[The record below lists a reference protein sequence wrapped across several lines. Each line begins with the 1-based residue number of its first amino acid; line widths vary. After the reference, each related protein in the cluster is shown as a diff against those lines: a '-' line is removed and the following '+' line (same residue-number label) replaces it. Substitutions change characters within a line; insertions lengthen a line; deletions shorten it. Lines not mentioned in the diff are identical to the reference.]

1 MPCTIGYTGPAP
13 VSDYFRPR
21 RTDTELKACF
31 RGRELTGWET
41 ELPAGY
47 TGSILV
53 PADSHSHP
61 QGCSWVLQHEFK
73 SLTRWTHG
81 SFVGVENGTTRMLEW
96 AKLAS
101 FVHAPVMPVWAE
113 DAVVKPEGSPT
124 Q

>member
-1 MPCTIGYTGPAP
+1 MLHPASGRPP
-13 VSDYFRPR
+13 VIAPAANPLRVPDHAPALSI
-21 RTDTELKACF
+21 T
-31 RGRELTGWET
+31 TGWET